1 MISSSPAAPAVASPP
16 SGAGP
21 VFHFARR
28 VGQFASIQ
36 MLVQLIGFAAG
47 ILLVRRLDQHE
58 YALFTIAN
66 TMQGTINVLA
76 DIGIS
81 IGLVSI
87 GGRVWQ
93 DRKRFGELV
102 STGLKLRRKLGAAAV
117 LGVTPL
123 LYFMLVK
130 NGASVFYAALLII
143 AVLGGLYVQL
153 SLGVLDVVP
162 RLRSDI
168 RQIQK
173 IDFTGSIARL
183 AILIALAFI
192 FLNAGVAALVGS
204 SALFLQYLLLRRYA
218 RGVIDLHGGENADDR
233 KAMIGFIRNLA
244 PNAIFYCLQGQIT
257 ILLITIFGHRA
268 GAVAE
273 VGALGRLAMIFAVL
287 GNLITNI
294 FAPAFAR
301 CQEARQLGWLYA
313 GIAGGVAGFSL
324 LVLSG
329 AALLPNEF
337 LFVLGNRY
345 SHLQHELLLMVGG
358 ATLNMIASTLWTLNA
373 SRAWIAGSW
382 LYIPLT
388 LGTQLLL
395 IPFIDFSTVNGVLT
409 FNLFSAFPS
418 LLLNIGLSYRG
429 FRRPAAV

>member
-1 MISSSPAAPAVASPP
+1 MISPPPPSPAV
-16 SGAGP
+16 GP
-21 VFHFARR
+21 TVGGGHIIFLARR
-28 VGQFASIQ
+28 VGQFASVQ
-36 MLVQLIGFAAG
+36 FLVQLVGFAAG
-47 ILLVRRLDQHE
+47 ILLVRTLDSRE
-58 YALFTIAN
+58 YGLFTIAN

-93 DRKRFGELV
+93 DGRRFGELI
-102 STGLKLRRKLGAAAV
+102 STGLKLRRKLGVAAV
-117 LGVTPL
+117 LVVTPL

-130 NGASVFYAALLII
+130 NGASFPYAALLIA

-168 RQIQK
+168 HQIQK

-183 AILIALAFI
+183 LVLIALAFV
-192 FLNAGVAALVGS
+192 FLNAGVAAVVGS
-204 SALFLQYLLLRRYA
+204 SALLLQYLLLRRYV
-218 RGVIDLHGGENADDR
+218 RGVIDLKAKENADDR
-233 KAMIGFIRNLA
+233 RAMLGFIRNQA

-257 ILLITIFGHRA
+257 ILLITIFGHSA

-273 VGALGRLAMIFAVL
+273 VGALGRLAMIFSVL
-287 GNLITNI
+287 GNLIINI

-301 CQEARQLGWLYA
+301 CQEAHKLRWLYA
-313 GIAGGVAGFSL
+313 GIGGGVALFGL
-324 LVLSG
+324 LVLAG
-329 AALLPNEF
+329 AAFLPNQF

-345 SHLQHELLLMVGG
+345 AHLQYELLLMVGG

-395 IPFIDFSTVNGVLT
+395 IPFIDFSTVTGVLT
-409 FNLFSAFPS
+409 FNLFSALPS
-418 LLLNIGLSYRG
+418 LLLNVGLSYRG
-429 FRRPAAV
+429 FRQPTPT